1 VVGRYGFGDA
11 EGLWARDYEWP
22 RFVTPRFIFMNR
34 AHQAHPC
41 LDRDY
46 DPALFE
52 DAFPINYGACFRCI
66 YPTAH
71 YYQTAHLYSEKAD
84 VQAWMQGVTSE
95 DFSEGCGP
103 DILASDSY

>member
-11 EGLWARDYEWP
+11 EGLWERDYEWP
-22 RFVTPRFIFMNR
+22 RFVTPHFIFMNR

-52 DAFPINYGACFRCI
+52 DAFPINYGACVSVAFTPQLIIVC
-66 YPTAH
+66 
-71 YYQTAHLYSEKAD
+71 QTAHLYSEKAD

-95 DFSEGCGP
+95 DFSEG
-103 DILASDSY
+103 LRT